1 VNILITGASR
11 GIGRELINRYKGHKI
26 YAVARNIDNLKDL
39 ENVYPIELDLLDFD
53 KIKEVFSSLDV
64 SFDLV
69 ILNAGIS
76 LSHSNTFP
84 SFKELK
90 KVFDVNFF
98 SNHILLEEIL
108 PKMKNG
114 KIVFISSLASIVA
127 SPTSLAY
134 SASKRALNSYAQSLS
149 GLVYPDIKV
158 INILPGF
165 IRTDM
170 TAKNS
175 FYMPFL
181 MELDEGVDRIVY
193 AIEKEKAFYPFPKRF
208 YYLIKLF
215 SYLPQQIKDKI
226 LQKIL
231 N

>member
-1 VNILITGASR
+1 MNILITGASR
-11 GIGRELINRYKGHKI
+11 GIGRELINRYKGNKI
-26 YAVARNIDNLKDL
+26 YAVARNVNNLKNL

-53 KIKEVFSSLDV
+53 KIKKVFSNLDV

-76 LSHSNTFP
+76 LAHSNSFP
-84 SFKELK
+84 NFKDLK
-90 KVFDVNFF
+90 KVFDINFF

-108 PKMKNG
+108 PKMKKG

-149 GLVYPDIKV
+149 GLVYPNIKV
-158 INILPGF
+158 ITILPGF
-165 IRTDM
+165 IKTDM
-170 TAKNS
+170 TAKNN

-181 MELDEGVDRIVY
+181 MELDEGVDQIVY

-215 SYLPQQIKDKI
+215 SYLPQSIKDKI
-226 LQKIL
+226 WQRIIK
-231 N
+231 